1 MAFDERGKA
10 QESNFKREQEIAF
23 KVRNRR
29 NKLLGL
35 WVAETHL
42 GKTGEDAL
50 SYAKEVVMADFEEP
64 GDDDVFEKIRTD
76 LQKGGSDLSDHMLRK
91 QMDAC
96 EAEARAQVMSE

>member
-1 MAFDERGKA
+1 MSFEDREKSEEAKYKHD
-10 QESNFKREQEIAF
+10 QELAF

-50 SYAKEVVMADFEEP
+50 NYAKEVVMADFEEP